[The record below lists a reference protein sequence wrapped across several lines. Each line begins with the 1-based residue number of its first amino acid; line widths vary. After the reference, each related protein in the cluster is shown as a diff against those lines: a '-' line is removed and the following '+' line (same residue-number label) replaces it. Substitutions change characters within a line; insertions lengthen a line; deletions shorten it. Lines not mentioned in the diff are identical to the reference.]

1 MNKVKS
7 KTKVVALLGVSAAA
21 AMMLSYIE
29 SFIPSIAPGVKI
41 GLPNIVIIYLLY
53 KVGAPKAAG
62 VSLVRVLL
70 TALLFG
76 SVMSLWY
83 SLAGA
88 VFSLLVMTI
97 LKKIKAF
104 SIIGVSVMGG
114 VAHNMAQICVAVLVT
129 GVGAI
134 AYYLPA
140 LVIGGIA
147 AGVFIGIAGATVVKR
162 VNI

>member
-1 MNKVKS
+1 MNS
-7 KTKVVALLGVSAAA
+7 KTKTVALLGVCAAA
-21 AMMLSYIE
+21 AMMLSYVE
-29 SFIPSIAPGVKI
+29 SFIPSIVYGVKI
-41 GLPNIVIIYLLY
+41 GLPNIVIVYLLY
-53 KVGAPKAAG
+53 KVGAAKAAG

-88 VFSLLVMTI
+88 AFSLLVMAV
-97 LKKIKAF
+97 LKKTKLF
-104 SIIGVSVMGG
+104 STVGVSVVGG
-114 VAHNMAQICVAVLVT
+114 VMHNMAQVCVAVLVT

-140 LVIGGIA
+140 LIVGGIV
-147 AGVFIGIAGATVVKR
+147 AGVFIGIAGATVIKR
-162 VNI
+162 VNLRI

>member
-1 MNKVKS
+1 M
-7 KTKVVALLGVSAAA
+7 GVSAAA
-21 AMMLSYIE
+21 AMMLSYVE
-29 SFIPSIAPGVKI
+29 SFIPSFAPGVKI
-41 GLPNIVIIYLLY
+41 GLPNIVIVYLLY
-53 KVGAPKAAG
+53 KMGATKAAW
-62 VSLVRVLL
+62 VSIVRVLL

-88 VFSLLVMTI
+88 VVSLLLMTV

-104 SIIGVSVMGG
+104 SIVGVSVVGG

-140 LVIGGIA
+140 LIVGGIV
-147 AGVFIGIAGATVVKR
+147 AGVFIGLAGATVVKR
-162 VNI
+162 VDLKI

>member
-1 MNKVKS
+1 MKS
-7 KTKVVALLGVSAAA
+7 RTKTVALLGVCAAA

-29 SFIPSIAPGVKI
+29 SFIPSVVYGVKI
-41 GLPNIVIIYLLY
+41 GLPNIVIVYLLY
-53 KVGAPKAAG
+53 KVGSAKAAG
-62 VSLVRVLL
+62 VSIVRVLL

-88 VFSLLVMTI
+88 VFSLLIMTL

-104 SIIGVSVMGG
+104 SIVGVSVMGG
-114 VAHNMAQICVAVLVT
+114 VAHNMAQVAVAVLIT

-140 LVIGGIA
+140 LIVGGIT

-162 VNI
+162 VDI

>member
-1 MNKVKS
+1 MSS
-7 KTKVVALLGVSAAA
+7 KTKTIALLGVSAAA
-21 AMMLSYIE
+21 AMMLSYVE
-29 SFIPSIAPGVKI
+29 SFIPSFAPGVKI
-41 GLPNIVIIYLLY
+41 GLPNIVIVYLLY
-53 KVGAPKAAG
+53 KVGAAKAAG

-88 VFSLLVMTI
+88 ALSLLVMTV
-97 LKKIKAF
+97 LKQTKMF
-104 SIIGVSVMGG
+104 STVGVSVAGG
-114 VAHNMAQICVAVLVT
+114 VMHNMAQICVAVLVT

-140 LVIGGIA
+140 LIVGGIV
-147 AGVFIGIAGATVVKR
+147 AGVFIGIAGATVIKR
-162 VNI
+162 VNLKI